1 MPRNYRARNIR
12 KLLIITHIQM
22 PKIYLVKEIIG
33 EILKQYPMTKGELE
47 MTEIE
52 LQYKTYKELENILE
66 LLQEENGEE
75 IGE

>member
-1 MPRNYRARNIR
+1 
-12 KLLIITHIQM
+12 M
-22 PKIYLVKEIIG
+22 PKIYLVKEIVG

-66 LLQEENGEE
+66 VLQEENETA
-75 IGE
+75 

>member
-1 MPRNYRARNIR
+1 MELP
-12 KLLIITHIQM
+12 LLSLEAFKFYSFLKIQM
-22 PKIYLVKEIIG
+22 PKIYLVKEIIA

-66 LLQEENGEE
+66 VLQEENETA
-75 IGE
+75 